1 MTFMPPYVI
10 TPDKANWCLLQ
21 ISDVFA
27 SLDTPGI
34 QQQ

>member
-10 TPDKANWCLLQ
+10 TPDKTVRHLLQ
-21 ISDVFA
+21 ISEVIA